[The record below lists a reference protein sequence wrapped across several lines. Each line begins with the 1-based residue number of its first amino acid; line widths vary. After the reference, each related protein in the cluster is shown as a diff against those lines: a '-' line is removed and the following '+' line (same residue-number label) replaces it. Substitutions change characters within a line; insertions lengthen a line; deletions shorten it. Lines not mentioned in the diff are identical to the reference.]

1 MFKNYEE
8 LETKMLKVGFEV
20 KKLGNGIRH
29 FTRIKED
36 GKFLCFHDL
45 SVIPS
50 LISFDT
56 KFINVIEFDINTGKK
71 VINYIEK
78 LENVF
83 KKEIKWKK

>member
-50 LISFDT
+50 LINFDT
-56 KFINVIEFDINTGKK
+56 KFINVIKFDNTGKR
-71 VINYIEK
+71 VTDYIEK
-78 LENVF
+78 LENVL
-83 KKEIKWKK
+83 KK